1 MLENALKDMLI
12 NVTSFAVC
20 DIRRGWPLQTPPL
33 GTVSLHYVLHGKGSM
48 VGQNHHRTL
57 LNAGS
62 LVICPPDYSLTIDE
76 VAGEPFG
83 INHCTSAHSL
93 HWIRSHTDTTL
104 PGVLILCGLLEVD
117 SLTGGS
123 PFDRLNIPV
132 HLENTNADIQH
143 LFHQLFQEL
152 ALSML
157 GTTAMLEAI
166 MKQCFILLLREL
178 QANAPEHPWL
188 LTLEAPE
195 LHNAIEAM
203 TQHKGQRLNIDQLAE
218 RCHMSR
224 TVFIER
230 FKRAFGMPPQRYS
243 NELRLRHAARLLNT
257 TSLPVK
263 RIAER
268 CGYLSRSQF
277 SAAFKTKFGND
288 PDTYR
293 KKSTSISHGN

>member
-1 MLENALKDMLI
+1 MIDQDHN
-12 NVTSFAVC
+12 
-20 DIRRGWPLQTPPL
+20 
-33 GTVSLHYVLHGKGSM
+33 
-48 VGQNHHRTL
+48 RTL

-76 VAGEPFG
+76 IAGEPFG
-83 INHCTSAHSL
+83 INQCTPAHSP
-93 HWIRSHTDTTL
+93 HWIRTHTDTTL
-104 PGVLILCGLLEVD
+104 PGVVILCGLLEVD

-123 PFDRLNIPV
+123 PFDRLHVPIY
-132 HLENTNADIQH
+132 LENSNADIRH

-152 ALSML
+152 ELSTL
-157 GTTAMLEAI
+157 GTTAMLEAL

-178 QANAPEHPWL
+178 QANTPEHPWL

-195 LHNAIEAM
+195 LRNAIEAM
-203 TQHKGQRLNIDQLAE
+203 TQNRMQRLNIDQLAE

-230 FKRAFGMPPQRYS
+230 FKRAFGMPPQRFS
-243 NELRLRHAARLLNT
+243 TELRLRYAARLLNT
-257 TSLPVK
+257 TSLTIQ

-277 SAAFKTKFGND
+277 STAFKAKFGDD

-293 KKSTSISHGN
+293 KKLSPAKDGN

>member
-1 MLENALKDMLI
+1 MLENTLKDMLI

-20 DIRRGWPLQTPPL
+20 DIRRGWPLQTPSL
-33 GTVSLHYVLHGKGSM
+33 GTVSLHYILRGKGSM
-48 VGQNHHRTL
+48 IDQNHHRTL
-57 LNAGS
+57 LNTGS

-83 INHCTSAHSL
+83 INHCTPAHSP
-93 HWIRSHTDTTL
+93 HGIRSHTDTTL

-123 PFDRLNIPV
+123 PFDRLHTP
-132 HLENTNADIQH
+132 LYFENSNADIQH

-152 ALSML
+152 ALSTL
-157 GTTAMLEAI
+157 GATAMLEAL

-178 QANAPEHPWL
+178 HANAPEHPWL

-203 TQHKGQRLNIDQLAE
+203 TQSRNQRLNIDQLAE
-218 RCHMSR
+218 RC
-224 TVFIER
+224 
-230 FKRAFGMPPQRYS
+230 
-243 NELRLRHAARLLNT
+243 
-257 TSLPVK
+257 
-263 RIAER
+263 
-268 CGYLSRSQF
+268 GYLRRSQF
-277 SAAFKTKFGND
+277 STAFKTNFGDD

-293 KKSTSISHGN
+293 KKLSFTGHGN

>member
-1 MLENALKDMLI
+1 
-12 NVTSFAVC
+12 
-20 DIRRGWPLQTPPL
+20 
-33 GTVSLHYVLHGKGSM
+33 M
-48 VGQNHHRTL
+48 VGQNHHRTSL
-57 LNAGS
+57 SAGS
-62 LVICPPDYSLTIDE
+62 LVICPPQYTLTIDE

-83 INHCTSAHSL
+83 INHCSNAHSP
-93 HWIRSHTDTTL
+93 HWIRSHTDTAL

-123 PFDRLNIPV
+123 PFDRLHVPV
-132 HLENTNADIQH
+132 HLENSNADIQH

-152 ALSML
+152 TFSKL
-157 GTTAMLEAI
+157 GAATMLEAL

-178 QANAPEHPWL
+178 QANSPEHPWL

-195 LHNAIEAM
+195 LHCAIEAM
-203 TQHKGQRLNIDQLAE
+203 TQYRKQKLNIDQLAE
-218 RCHMSR
+218 GCHMSR

-230 FKRAFGMPPQRYS
+230 FKRAFGMPPQRFAT
-243 NELRLRHAARLLNT
+243 ELRLRQAARLLST
-257 TSLPVK
+257 TSLPIQ

-293 KKSTSISHGN
+293 RKIPSPDNGN